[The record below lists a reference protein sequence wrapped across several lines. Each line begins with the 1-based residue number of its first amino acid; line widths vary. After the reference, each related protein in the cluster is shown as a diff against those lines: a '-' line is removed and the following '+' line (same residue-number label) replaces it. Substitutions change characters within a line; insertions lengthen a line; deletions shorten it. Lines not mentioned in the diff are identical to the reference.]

1 MTEPQSLPSG
11 KSMGFQLPMTPRG
24 GGKGAKPASPE
35 PPVATVL
42 ELVRSEVEL
51 RAGNIPTIA
60 GVDDRVLL
68 AEMGY
73 ALHPDAHE
81 GRIAPYG
88 ALLAPDRVRGN
99 VGRRVG
105 TGLPIDQLR
114 AFADGRQRVVAHQ
127 AGMPVTVLRL
137 SKELNDELDVLRLVS
152 STAGVVIKRRETGI
166 VTLAS
171 EGRVYT
177 IRQREWLTRPSLDDH
192 VGAVWQTIG
201 PCWPR
206 RSSVTT

>member
-1 MTEPQSLPSG
+1 MTEPHSLPSG

-24 GGKGAKPASPE
+24 RGKRAKPASPE

-73 ALHPDAHE
+73 ALHSDAHE

-114 AFADGRQRVVAHQ
+114 AFADGRQRVVA
-127 AGMPVTVLRL
+127 
-137 SKELNDELDVLRLVS
+137 N
-152 STAGVVIKRRETGI
+152 
-166 VTLAS
+166 LA
-171 EGRVYT
+171 
-177 IRQREWLTRPSLDDH
+177 
-192 VGAVWQTIG
+192 
-201 PCWPR
+201 
-206 RSSVTT
+206 